1 MTDLDA
7 AAVANETFRAKH
19 GYEDPDYLER
29 MLTSAHRQ
37 VEAARLVV
45 TDVHKRLTVAWR
57 AEWDGIYDAEIM
69 NSEYLRTRLAKMA
82 HRSGTETGLYNR
94 LQRLLPKAP
103 ASLPCSEGTDGD
115 ANKDPKPTL
124 QLFYPFEVRDWSHTN
139 SAPTLEDVLAAQA
152 VAITEIGYRWACG
165 RRLIKIYTCIPDSPP
180 RWKLWI
186 EYEHATGRARLM
198 ERNGGGDETQL
209 MYGDL
214 PDALISAEQ
223 TARIWKDAP

>member
-7 AAVANETFRAKH
+7 AAIANETFRAKH
-19 GYEDPDYLER
+19 GYEDPDYLGR

-37 VEAARLVV
+37 ADAARAVV
-45 TDVHKRLTVAWR
+45 GDVHKRLTAAWR

-69 NSEYLRTRLAKMA
+69 NSEHLRTRLAKMA
-82 HRSGTETGLYNR
+82 HRSGTETGLYDR

-103 ASLPCSEGTDGD
+103 AALPCSEGVDGD
-115 ANKDPKPTL
+115 ANNNPLPTL
-124 QLFYPFEVRDWSHTN
+124 QLFLPFEVEDWSYTK
-139 SAPTLEDVLAAQA
+139 SAPDLETVLAAQA
-152 VAITEIGYRWACG
+152 GAIKEIGRLWSCG
-165 RRLIKIYTCIPDSPP
+165 RRLIKVATCIPGAPS

-186 EYEHATGRARLM
+186 EYEPATGRARLM
-198 ERNGGGDETQL
+198 EANGASDATQL

>member
-19 GYEDPDYLER
+19 GYEDPDYLGR
-29 MLTSAHRQ
+29 MLASAHSQ
-37 VEAARLVV
+37 VEAARAVAS
-45 TDVHKRLTVAWR
+45 DVHKRLTAAQR
-57 AEWDGIYDAEIM
+57 TEWAGIYDAEIM
-69 NSEYLRTRLAKMA
+69 NSEHLRTRLANMA
-82 HRSGTETGLYNR
+82 HRSGTETGLYDR

-124 QLFYPFEVRDWSHTN
+124 QLFLPFEVSDWSHTK
-139 SAPTLEDVLAAQA
+139 SAPSLEDVLAAQHL
-152 VAITEIGYRWACG
+152 AIAEIGQKWACG
-165 RRLIKIYTCIPDSPP
+165 RRLIKVSVCISGAPP

-198 ERNGGGDETQL
+198 ERNGGSDEAQL

-223 TARIWKDAP
+223 TARIWKGMA